1 MSTLNNRAAVLRRLG
16 GRVLDLLLPPQCLNC
31 GEPVAAPGTLCP
43 ECWPQLQFLAPPHCA
58 ACGFPFE
65 FAYDDESLC
74 LACIRTS
81 PTFDRARSVMRYDD
95 VSRNMILRFKHAD
108 QTEGAPAYGRWLAR
122 AGAELTADADVI
134 VPIPLHWTRLFAR
147 RYNQSAL
154 LALALGRLTRRKV
167 APDLLV
173 RRRRTPSQGGLSAT
187 ARDRNVRGAFAIANG
202 RGPEVSDRRVLLVDD
217 VFTTGATVGE
227 CARVL
232 RRAGAAGVDV
242 VTLARVVRPQR

>member
-1 MSTLNNRAAVLRRLG
+1 M
-16 GRVLDLLLPPQCLNC
+16 
-31 GEPVAAPGTLCP
+31 
-43 ECWPQLQFLAPPHCA
+43 
-58 ACGFPFE
+58 
-65 FAYDDESLC
+65 
-74 LACIRTS
+74 
-81 PTFDRARSVMRYDD
+81 
-95 VSRNMILRFKHAD
+95 
-108 QTEGAPAYGRWLAR
+108 
-122 AGAELTADADVI
+122 
-134 VPIPLHWTRLFAR
+134 
-147 RYNQSAL
+147 
-154 LALALGRLTRRKV
+154 
-167 APDLLV
+167 